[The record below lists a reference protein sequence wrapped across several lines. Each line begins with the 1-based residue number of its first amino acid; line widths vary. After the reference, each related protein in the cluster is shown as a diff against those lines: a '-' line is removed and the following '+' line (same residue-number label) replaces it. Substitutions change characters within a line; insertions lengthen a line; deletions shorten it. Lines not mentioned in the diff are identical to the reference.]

1 MTVTHLVTGTLL
13 MNTLQEPM
21 EEEITLMYFTT
32 SDEFILSPGMIYVQT
47 LSVDTGKVI
56 KGAKLL
62 KRVKKEDPSESKR

>member
-1 MTVTHLVTGTLL
+1 MTVTHLVPGTLL